1 MTCVKCLFF
10 KIFYPFC
17 FEISNLSAYLC
28 MRKMEVE
35 RMRIIT
41 KRRLEEFY
49 EQEGHADS
57 KVALERW
64 HQKVSLAKW
73 QNFSDMRKDFPSADY
88 VGNQHYVFN
97 IKGNN
102 YRLVVVV
109 MFTPGLVYIRWVG
122 THNEYVKIDCSTI

>member
-1 MTCVKCLFF
+1 MLSRILF
-10 KIFYPFC
+10 ISLHA
-17 FEISNLSAYLC
+17 EINNYGG
-28 MRKMEVE
+28 
-35 RMRIIT
+35 MRIIT

-57 KVALERW
+57 RVALERW
-64 HQKVSLAKW
+64 HQKVSQANWK
-73 QNFSDMRKDFPSADY
+73 NFSDMRKDFPSADY

-122 THNEYVKIDCSTI
+122 THKEYDKIDCSTI